1 MPIYILKS
9 TLCLCIL
16 LAFYKIGL
24 ESLSNHKFKR
34 FYLLSIL
41 PLAIGIPLIT
51 FTTYVEP
58 ALDFG
63 TYNPNN
69 FIIPSSIPAEVIT
82 EEKSFWNYLPNILW
96 SIYGIGV
103 AIFLSKFCVNLYAIF
118 SKIKRHQKIKNH
130 AFINVLI
137 KQLQVPHTFFYYIFL
152 NKKAYNNHQIPNEVL
167 LHEQTHAKQL
177 HSIDILLIELFQ
189 IVFWFNPFIIIYKKS
204 IKLNHEFLADAEV
217 LHQGVSKT
225 NYQNILLAYSSYA
238 TQQHL
243 ANAINY
249 SSIKKRFTVMKTQ
262 SSKKS
267 IWIRSLLL
275 LPLLAILLFSFTN
288 QEEVIIKEED
298 QTYSNTSQEKNS
310 DTKSIYYKNATFKFL
325 DKHKNII
332 ATKKYDELT
341 NTEKSRLLPPPS
353 KPIKKKPSAQQLSNW
368 LDTKNYGIW
377 IDGKRIENNT
387 LKNYNSND
395 FGNFYIS
402 KLEKNAVN
410 YGKHYYQV
418 NLYTL
423 QEFTRL
429 IKNHGEPLDKGTVI
443 TITQNSELK
452 QESSNTVKNI
462 KYNKKKKKPEVVEI
476 KLVQPK
482 SISVNV
488 RPTQKEILA
497 YNTWA
502 KKINNESKALSSDTT
517 FYPPIDEQDLMKFS
531 DIYKR
536 MSTEQ
541 KNKAVKFPFS
551 GLIKTDNQQQKV
563 KNPKLPQVV
572 EIEVV
577 PPPPPPVPA
586 NATETEKIKYKKA
599 IENYKKGKPGKIKKV
614 KNNNDEW
621 IEVVEILEANAQE
634 VPPPPPPP
642 KSPLDHVINMAKK
655 NATFYFEG
663 KIITSD
669 EAIKLLKTDKN
680 LNIATQK
687 QNSNAPKV
695 HISTQP
701 ITTNKDG
708 KLVTKPISLKEVKSK
723 INENDQGYV
732 TINNETYFYI
742 IDNEVIKYFNRW
754 GERVDEKGNILSSNK
769 NYKSTAK
776 VNSVSYS
783 DKNES
788 NHLNQTVTVNNKKV
802 IDGMLTLTKEDIEV
816 ITLNLGKNKIV
827 SYKLKV
833 SGEPTQTATG
843 KSINLK
849 NSGCYTAALKK
860 KSIQIFNI
868 KDAEGNKY
876 PPIFISI
883 KN

>member
-58 ALDFG
+58 TLDFG

-69 FIIPSSIPAEVIT
+69 FITPSSIPAEVIT
-82 EEKSFWNYLPNILW
+82 EEKSFWNYLPTILW

-118 SKIKRHQKIKNH
+118 SKIKKHQKIKNH
-130 AFINVLI
+130 SFINVLI

-152 NKKAYNNHQIPNEVL
+152 NKKAYNNHQIPSEVL

-217 LHQGVSKT
+217 LDQGVSKT

-288 QEEVIIKEED
+288 QKEVIIEEED
-298 QTYSNTSQEKNS
+298 QTYSNTTKEKNS

-325 DKHKNII
+325 DKNKNII

-341 NTEKSRLLPPPS
+341 NAEKSRLLPPPS

-395 FGNFYIS
+395 FGNFYVS
-402 KLEKNAVN
+402 KLEKNAIN

-443 TITQNSELK
+443 TITQNSELE
-452 QESSNTVKNI
+452 QESSNTVKSI
-462 KYNKKKKKPEVVEI
+462 KYTKNKTSKQKGLTQLEISEYNKLARKFSTKKDSKNITIKRKDHLRIKYLYDLMTKEQREYVEPYPNIPPPPTVKEIKPVKNNKKPEVVEI
-476 KLVQPK
+476 KL
-482 SISVNV
+482 
-488 RPTQKEILA
+488 
-497 YNTWA
+497 
-502 KKINNESKALSSDTT
+502 
-517 FYPPIDEQDLMKFS
+517 
-531 DIYKR
+531 
-536 MSTEQ
+536 
-541 KNKAVKFPFS
+541 
-551 GLIKTDNQQQKV
+551 
-563 KNPKLPQVV
+563 
-572 EIEVV
+572 V

-586 NATETEKIKYKKA
+586 NATEAEKIKYKKA

-614 KNNNDEW
+614 KNDNDEW
-621 IEVVEILEANAQE
+621 IEVVEIIEANAQE

-642 KSPLDHVINMAKK
+642 KSPLDHIINMAKK

-663 KIITSD
+663 KKITSD

-701 ITTNKDG
+701 ITTNKEG

-754 GERVDEKGNILSSNK
+754 GEKVDEKGNILSSNK

-776 VNSVSYS
+776 VSSVSYS

-816 ITLNLGKNKIV
+816 ITLNSGKNKIV
-827 SYKLKV
+827 SFKLKV
-833 SGEPTQTATG
+833 QGQSTKSISG

-849 NSGCYTAALKK
+849 NHGCYSPALKK
-860 KSIQIFNI
+860 KSIQIFDI

>member
-24 ESLSNHKFKR
+24 EPLSNHKFKR

-130 AFINVLI
+130 SFINVLI

-288 QEEVIIKEED
+288 QEEVIIEEED

-341 NTEKSRLLPPPS
+341 NAEKSRLLPPPS

-395 FGNFYIS
+395 FGNFYVS
-402 KLEKNAVN
+402 KLEKNAIN

-452 QESSNTVKNI
+452 QESSNTVKSI
-462 KYNKKKKKPEVVEI
+462 KYTKNKASKQKGLTQLEISEYNKLARKFSSKKGSENITIKRKDHLRIKYLYDLMTKEQREYVEPYPNIPPPPTVKEIKPVKNNKKPEVVEI
-476 KLVQPK
+476 KL
-482 SISVNV
+482 
-488 RPTQKEILA
+488 
-497 YNTWA
+497 
-502 KKINNESKALSSDTT
+502 
-517 FYPPIDEQDLMKFS
+517 
-531 DIYKR
+531 
-536 MSTEQ
+536 
-541 KNKAVKFPFS
+541 
-551 GLIKTDNQQQKV
+551 
-563 KNPKLPQVV
+563 
-572 EIEVV
+572 V

-586 NATETEKIKYKKA
+586 NATEAEKIK
-599 IENYKKGKPGKIKKV
+599 YKKGKPGKIKKV

-621 IEVVEILEANAQE
+621 IEVVEIIEANAQE

-642 KSPLDHVINMAKK
+642 KSPLDHIINMAKK

-663 KIITSD
+663 KKITSD

-783 DKNES
+783 DENES

-816 ITLNLGKNKIV
+816 ITLNARKNKIV
-827 SYKLKV
+827 SFKLKV
-833 SGEPTQTATG
+833 QGQSTKSISG

-849 NSGCYTAALKK
+849 NHGCYSPALKK
-860 KSIQIFNI
+860 KSIQIFDI